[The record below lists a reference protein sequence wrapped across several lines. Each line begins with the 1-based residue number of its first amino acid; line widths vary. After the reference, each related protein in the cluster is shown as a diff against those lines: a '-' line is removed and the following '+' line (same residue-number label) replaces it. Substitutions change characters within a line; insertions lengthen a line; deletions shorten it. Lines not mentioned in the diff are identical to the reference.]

1 MGKGDAANPAPSS
14 LDCRLSIASS
24 QLDPAGDRQ
33 APAVVQICSFTL
45 LPLPKKKNKAFR
57 TEPAWT
63 RFAVQL
69 KKKESRV
76 LPSPH
81 PLQVRTG
88 GGGGAGE
95 TGLVLISS
103 LRTHRSRRQVAV
115 REREK
120 PVETDVV
127 WTCFAFEKK
136 RTDSYSEIFSV
147 KTFLFFFR
155 RDWFFWYAGCLK
167 CSKFLTTYY

>member
-45 LPLPKKKNKAFR
+45 LPLPKKKKQSVPDRASLDEVCR
-57 TEPAWT
+57 TAE
-63 RFAVQL
+63 
-69 KKKESRV
+69 KKESRV

-81 PLQVRTG
+81 PLQVRT

>member
-45 LPLPKKKNKAFR
+45 LPLPKKKQSVPDRASLDEVCR
-57 TEPAWT
+57 TAEKKRKPSSSKPAPT
-63 RFAVQL
+63 ASENR
-69 KKKESRV
+69 
-76 LPSPH
+76 
-81 PLQVRTG
+81 

-147 KTFLFFFR
+147 KTFLFFF
-155 RDWFFWYAGCLK
+155 FVVTGSFGMPAV
-167 CSKFLTTYY
+167 